1 MKENRMKAI
10 REKLGSESKAA
21 KACGKYAAAVMDSL
35 VNALEVFAEQDEEFA
50 DAILDGSLVSC
61 AKVIEKGL
69 SGKRSVSDLEVYR
82 MAAGHFFPGA
92 EVEFHMT
99 VKVNPYGGAAE
110 EDKPTI
116 NKKISLLDLI

>member
-1 MKENRMKAI
+1 MKGDRTKEI
-10 REKLGSESKAA
+10 REKLKSESKAA

-50 DAILDGSLVSC
+50 DAILDGSLVAC

-69 SGKRSVSDLEVYR
+69 SGKHSVSDLEVYR
-82 MAAGHFFPGA
+82 MAAGHYFPGA

-99 VKVNPYGGAAE
+99 VKVNPYGGAVEA
-110 EDKPTI
+110 DKPTI

>member
-1 MKENRMKAI
+1 MKGDRTKEI
-10 REKLGSESKAA
+10 REKLKSESKAA
-21 KACGKYAAAVMDSL
+21 KACGKYAAAVTDSL